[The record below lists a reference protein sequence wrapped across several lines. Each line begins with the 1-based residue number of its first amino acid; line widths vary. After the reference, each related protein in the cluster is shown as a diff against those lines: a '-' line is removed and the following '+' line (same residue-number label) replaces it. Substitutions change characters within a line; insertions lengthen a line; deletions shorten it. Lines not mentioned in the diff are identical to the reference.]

1 TCAADSLTGAH
12 SGLDL
17 RRHPPQ
23 YPKSDKK
30 MLTSGPTTIPTAR
43 KPKPSATK
51 TITDAAIA
59 GITVGW
65 LSPNTAGTRSVTT
78 SRIIDPPVA
87 VNTPIMTQGTTGSP
101 QVNAFTVPVPAH
113 RPETMAS
120 PCACTISQV

>member
-1 TCAADSLTGAH
+1 IRVGSYLRPTARLLCSAFFASTATCAADSLTGAH

-43 KPKPSATK
+43 KPTPSATK
-51 TITDAAIA
+51 TITDAAKA

-65 LSPNTAGTRSVTT
+65 LSPNTAGTRPVTT

-101 QVNAFTVPVPAH
+101 
-113 RPETMAS
+113 
-120 PCACTISQV
+120 